1 MRGNDLRLIELA
13 FDYISA
19 ETEQQANQ
27 AGYQAAMLATEVT
40 TLKVWLDLIDYM
52 EKWNRSSEHKDP
64 MSRASAL
71 QFFSTRQAELTP
83 PQQETH
89 EQNND

>member
-19 ETEQQANQ
+19 ETEQQAKQ
-27 AGYQAAMLATEVT
+27 VYDQAAMLGPEITIFT
-40 TLKVWLDLIDYM
+40 VWLDLIDYM
-52 EKWNRSSEHKDP
+52 GKWNRSNEHKSP

-71 QFFSTRQAELTP
+71 QFFSTRQAELNST
-83 PQQETH
+83 QIE
-89 EQNND
+89 NL

>member
-1 MRGNDLRLIELA
+1 MMRGNDLRLIELA

-27 AGYQAAMLATEVT
+27 VYDQAATLATEIT
-40 TLKVWLDLIDYM
+40 IFTVWLDLIDYM
-52 EKWNRSSEHKDP
+52 EKWNRSNEHKSP

-71 QFFSTRQAELTP
+71 QFFSTRQAEFKPTQTENL
-83 PQQETH
+83 
-89 EQNND
+89 